1 MVHIKILLLMTIS
14 PSEQVIRKN
23 YIPKGELHIYLDQ
36 ARNTEQKFKL
46 LLYLQVEEILKKLNN
61 SELT

>member
-1 MVHIKILLLMTIS
+1 MTIS